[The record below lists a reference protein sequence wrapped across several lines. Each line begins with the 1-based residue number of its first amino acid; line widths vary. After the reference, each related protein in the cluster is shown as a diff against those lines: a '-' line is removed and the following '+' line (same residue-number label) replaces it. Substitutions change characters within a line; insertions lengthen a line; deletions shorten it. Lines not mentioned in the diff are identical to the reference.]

1 LLKQS
6 RLFWWKPG
14 HIIVPVPQGKVA
26 LHHSTPRRLQ
36 EGVLFCLLGGL
47 LLHNKSRG
55 ELSRAPGMAS
65 SHLGIPSVH
74 FSVDPRYLWYLGLAE
89 TARAGGGRR
98 CNRTILFTIL
108 SYSQDY
114 CDLTEYERVVGLRTA
129 HKEGSSSTAPPIP
142 WFPSLR
148 LLVSEKPS

>member
-1 LLKQS
+1 MATVNGYWKVFKKAMYERFGYKNAEHAARD
-6 RLFWWKPG
+6 RLHSLEQRNMSYAQYVNAFDDCYA
-14 HIIVPVPQGKVA
+14 HIPNYDEADKVHRFLRGLRPNLRNRLCINPV
-26 LHHSTPRRLQ
+26 T
-36 EGVLFCLLGGL
+36 FC
-47 LLHNKSRG
+47 N
-55 ELSRAPGMAS
+55 M
-65 SHLGIPSVH
+65 
-74 FSVDPRYLWYLGLAE
+74 
-89 TARAGGGRR
+89 
-98 CNRTILFTIL
+98 TILFTIL